1 MRVGYFRTSLIG
13 QESTQRITLEELEST
28 RWMNNMEKRPDQNP
42 RSLFFMSWAILCY
55 GPLVNPLAPG
65 SCTEYYIIRYLFM
78 VACIQIDVCRNSRA
92 YMRTMHIPQKHI
104 SVLKH

>member
-42 RSLFFMSWAILCY
+42 RSLFFYVLGHSLLWSSSQPPGPRLLYRILHHTIPLY
-55 GPLVNPLAPG
+55 GGVYPN
-65 SCTEYYIIRYLFM
+65 
-78 VACIQIDVCRNSRA
+78 
-92 YMRTMHIPQKHI
+92 
-104 SVLKH
+104 